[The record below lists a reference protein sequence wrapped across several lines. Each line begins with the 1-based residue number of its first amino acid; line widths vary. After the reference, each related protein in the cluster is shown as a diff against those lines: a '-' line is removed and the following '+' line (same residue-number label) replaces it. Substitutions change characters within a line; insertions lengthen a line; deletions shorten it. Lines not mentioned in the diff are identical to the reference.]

1 MQRLAALFALKIRSA
16 LVALCTRDT
25 VALRFKMHL
34 NQSDAN
40 HGWDIQA
47 ARNLYNIQRWGAKYF
62 DINEAGR
69 VVARPLQ
76 EAGASV
82 EINDVIEEAKG
93 RGLKFPLLIRFQDI
107 LRHRVESVNMAF
119 RTSIK
124 EFNYQGEYRGVFPI
138 KVNQLREVVEEIL
151 DAGKPFNFGLEVGSK
166 PELFAGLAQQT
177 QPGGMIICN
186 GYKDAEFIK
195 MALVGIKLGKKVI
208 MVVEKLEELKQI
220 IAISRQIGVE
230 PLIGIRARLQSKGA
244 GKWAESGG
252 ENAKFG
258 LSTSEMLAAA
268 DLLKSES
275 LAHCFRLLHFHIG
288 SQVPDILTVKKAV
301 QEASR
306 FYAKLYKMGFQIELL
321 DVGGG
326 LGVDY
331 DGSRSAFDSS
341 TNYTLQEYTNDI
353 VYYIADVCNSEKVPH
368 PNIVSE
374 SGRAIVAHHS
384 VLIVEVFG
392 SIEKNRQALALPY
405 GDNEHPLV
413 KELLD
418 IKKNLSKANKLEAF
432 HDALERKDDAQHMFT
447 LGMMDLPDKAKIENL
462 YWEISEDVVAS
473 FRGQPYVPEEI
484 RKLEDSLGDQYL
496 CNFSVFQ
503 SLLDHWALGQL
514 FPIMPVNRLNECPG
528 REATLVDITCD
539 SDGQINKFIDLR
551 DVRDTLPLHRLNVN
565 GSGQIEPY
573 YLGFFLMGAYQD
585 IMGDLHNLFGRVN
598 EVHVFLDPD
607 EPTGYYV
614 EEVIEGTTI
623 IQSLTSVQYDE
634 TELKRQMKAQ
644 IDEAIKSDR
653 MKPSEAM
660 RLLDD
665 YERGL
670 KEYTYLNI

>member
-1 MQRLAALFALKIRSA
+1 MTSNSSAA
-16 LVALCTRDT
+16 
-25 VALRFKMHL
+25 
-34 NQSDAN
+34 N
-40 HGWDIQA
+40 GWDIQA
-47 ARNLYNIQRWGAKYF
+47 ARNLYNIQSWGARYF
-62 DINEAGR
+62 DINEAGH
-69 VVARPLQ
+69 VVARPLP
-76 EAGASV
+76 EAGAAV
-82 EINDVIEEAKG
+82 ELSDVVEEAKA
-93 RGLKFPLLIRFQDI
+93 RGLKFPVLIRFQDI
-107 LRHRVESVNMAF
+107 LRHRVESINLAF
-119 RTSIK
+119 RASIK
-124 EFNYQGEYRGVFPI
+124 EFNYQGQYRGVFPI

-166 PELFAGLAQQT
+166 PELFAGLALQSQM
-177 QPGGMIICN
+177 GGLIICN
-186 GYKDAEFIK
+186 GYKDAEFVR
-195 MALVGIKLGKKVI
+195 MALLGTKLGKRVI

-220 IAISRQIGVE
+220 ITISRQVGVE
-230 PLIGIRARLQSKGA
+230 PLIGMRSRLLSKGM
-244 GKWAESGG
+244 GKWSESAG

-258 LSTSEMLAAA
+258 LSTTELLAATEMLKAEN
-268 DLLKSES
+268 LM
-275 LAHCFRLLHFHIG
+275 HCFKLLHFHIG

-301 QEASR
+301 QEAAR
-306 FYAKLYKMGFQIELL
+306 YYAKLIKMGFEITYL

-341 TNYTLQEYTNDI
+341 TNYSLQEYTNDI
-353 VYYIADVCNSEKVPH
+353 VYYIADVCNAEKVRH
-368 PNIVSE
+368 PDIISE

-392 SIEKNRQALALPY
+392 AIEKIRSEHVVEY
-405 GDNEHPLV
+405 GESEHALV

-418 IKKNLSKANKLEAF
+418 IKRNIVKLNKLEAY
-432 HDALERKDDAQHMFT
+432 HDALERKEDAHNMFT
-447 LGMMDLPDKAKIENL
+447 LGMMDLADKGKIEHL
-462 YWEISEDVVAS
+462 YWEISQEVVQS
-473 FRGQPYVPEEI
+473 FRGQAYIPEEI

-514 FPIMPVNRLNECPG
+514 FPIMPINRLNERPS

-551 DVRDTLPLHRLNVN
+551 DVRDTLPLHKLNVN
-565 GSGQIEPY
+565 GDGQQEPY
-573 YLGFFLMGAYQD
+573 YLGIFLMGAYQD

-607 EPTGYYV
+607 EAAGYYV
-614 EEVIEGTTI
+614 EEIIEGTTI
-623 IQSLTSVQYDE
+623 VQALSSVQYDE
-634 TELKRQMKAQ
+634 NELKRQMKAQ
-644 IDEAIKSDR
+644 VDEAIKSDR

-670 KEYTYLNI
+670 KEYTYLNFSK

>member
-1 MQRLAALFALKIRSA
+1 MSNTTDNNAPWNIDS
-16 LVALCTRDT
+16 
-25 VALRFKMHL
+25 
-34 NQSDAN
+34 
-40 HGWDIQA
+40 

-62 DINEAGR
+62 DINDAGH
-69 VVARPLQ
+69 VVATPLQ
-76 EAGASV
+76 DAGASV
-82 EINDVIEEAKG
+82 DITDVIEEAKG

-107 LRHRVESVNMAF
+107 LRHRVEAINKAF
-119 RTSIK
+119 QNSIA
-124 EFNYQGEYRGVFPI
+124 EFNFTGKYRGVFPI

-166 PELFAGLAQQT
+166 PELFAGLALQNQL
-177 QPGGMIICN
+177 GGLIICN

-195 MALVGIKLGKKVI
+195 MALLGIKLGKRVI

-220 IAISRQIGVE
+220 ITISKTLGVE
-230 PLIGIRARLQSKGA
+230 PLIGIRARLLSKGA

-258 LSTSEMLAAA
+258 LSTVELLTATEMLKAEN
-268 DLLKSES
+268 LGHCLK
-275 LAHCFRLLHFHIG
+275 LLHFHIG

-301 QEASR
+301 QEAAR
-306 FYAKLYKMGFQIELL
+306 FYAKLVKMGFAIEFM

-331 DGSRSAFDSS
+331 DGSRSASDSS
-341 TNYTLQEYTNDI
+341 TNYALQEYTNDI
-353 VYYIADVCNSEKVPH
+353 VYYIADVCNAEKVPH
-368 PNIVSE
+368 PDIVSE

-392 SIEKNRQALALPY
+392 AIEKIRPGDAFKY
-405 GDNEHPLV
+405 GDSEHPLV

-418 IKKNLSKANKLEAF
+418 IKKNIAKLNKLEAF
-432 HDALERKDDAQHMFT
+432 HDAQERKEDAHNMFT
-447 LGMMDLPDKAKIENL
+447 LGVMELPDKARIENL
-462 YWEISEDVVAS
+462 YWEISQEVVAS
-473 FRGQPYVPEEI
+473 FKGQPYIPEEI
-484 RKLEDSLGDQYL
+484 QKLEDSLGDQYL

-514 FPIMPVNRLNECPG
+514 FPIMPVSRLNERPT
-528 REATLVDITCD
+528 REGTLVDITCD
-539 SDGQINKFIDLR
+539 SDGAINKFIDLR
-551 DVRDTLPLHRLNVN
+551 DVRDTLPMHQLNTN
-565 GSGQIEPY
+565 GDGKQEPY

-598 EVHVFLDPD
+598 EVHVFLEPD
-607 EPTGYYV
+607 EPTGYYI
-614 EEVIEGTTI
+614 EEVIEGDTVI
-623 IQSLTSVQYDE
+623 HSLTAVQYDE
-634 TELKRQMKAQ
+634 NELKRQMKAQ
-644 IDEAIKSDR
+644 MDEAIKSDR

-670 KEYTYLNI
+670 KAYTYLSF

>member
-1 MQRLAALFALKIRSA
+1 MHVNETDASAA
-16 LVALCTRDT
+16 
-25 VALRFKMHL
+25 
-34 NQSDAN
+34 
-40 HGWDIQA
+40 WDIQA
-47 ARNLYNIQRWGAKYF
+47 ARNMYNIQRWGAKYF

-82 EINDVIEEAKG
+82 EITDVIEEAKA

-107 LRHRVESVNMAF
+107 LRHRVESVNLAF
-119 RTSIK
+119 RSSIK

-177 QPGGMIICN
+177 QAGGMIICN

-220 IAISRQIGVE
+220 ISISRQIGVE

-258 LSTSEMLAAA
+258 LSTVEMLAAT
-268 DLLKSES
+268 DLLRAEN
-275 LAHCFRLLHFHIG
+275 LTHCFKLLHFHIG

-306 FYAKLYKMGFQIELL
+306 FYAKLYKMGFNIELL

-353 VYYIADVCNSEKVPH
+353 VYYIADVCNAEKVPH

-392 SIEKNRQALALPY
+392 SIEKNPQNLALPF
-405 GDNEHPLV
+405 GENEHPLV
-413 KELLD
+413 RELLD
-418 IKKNLSKANKLEAF
+418 IKKNLAKLNKLEAF
-432 HDALERKDDAQHMFT
+432 HDALERRDDAHQMFT
-447 LGMMDLPDKAKIENL
+447 LGMMELPDKARIENL
-462 YWEISEDVVAS
+462 YWEISDEVVAS
-473 FRGQPYVPEEI
+473 FRGQAYIPEEI

-514 FPIMPVNRLNECPG
+514 FPIMPVARLNERPN

-551 DVRDTLPLHRLNVN
+551 DVRDTLPLHKLNIN
-565 GSGQIEPY
+565 GNGQPEPY

-607 EPTGYYV
+607 EPAGYYV

-623 IQSLTSVQYDE
+623 IQALTSVQYDE